1 MAVDGGTRTAD
12 TTVIP
17 QDSQPAGTRPDTAL
31 ARRRGSGARF
41 APQAQAIELAQHR
54 SAGGSLPQRHPSTT
68 IACRLGNVIATGDC
82 GLCGVAQWRPNLYF
96 HWFSPRSEES
106 MARVTVEDCIEK
118 VPNRFNLVL
127 LAAHRARAIS
137 AGAQI
142 LVDRDNDKN
151 PVVSLREIAD
161 DVVDA
166 EELRETLIGTLQ
178 RVDERSEA
186 EEEAETLALLADPTH
201 MQMSELELVRALQ
214 SDRDG
219 GQEERY

>member
-1 MAVDGGTRTAD
+1 
-12 TTVIP
+12 
-17 QDSQPAGTRPDTAL
+17 
-31 ARRRGSGARF
+31 
-41 APQAQAIELAQHR
+41 
-54 SAGGSLPQRHPSTT
+54 
-68 IACRLGNVIATGDC
+68 
-82 GLCGVAQWRPNLYF
+82 
-96 HWFSPRSEES
+96 

-178 RVDERSEA
+178 RVEVSPEGKIVK
-186 EEEAETLALLADPTH
+186 EEDKNKK
-201 MQMSELELVRALQ
+201 
-214 SDRDG
+214 
-219 GQEERY
+219 

>member
-1 MAVDGGTRTAD
+1 
-12 TTVIP
+12 
-17 QDSQPAGTRPDTAL
+17 
-31 ARRRGSGARF
+31 
-41 APQAQAIELAQHR
+41 
-54 SAGGSLPQRHPSTT
+54 
-68 IACRLGNVIATGDC
+68 
-82 GLCGVAQWRPNLYF
+82 
-96 HWFSPRSEES
+96 
-106 MARVTVEDCIEK
+106 MARVTVEDCVEK
-118 VPNRFNLVL
+118 VPNRFSLVL
-127 LAAHRARAIS
+127 LSAHRARAVS
-137 AGAQI
+137 AGAPI
-142 LVDRDNDKN
+142 MVDRDNDKN
-151 PVVSLREIAD
+151 PVVALREIAD